1 MKTQTILFVDD
12 EREVIDALMREVRHL
27 CREEHLLPAT
37 AHSAAEAL
45 EFLEESG
52 DEVAILVSDLKMP
65 GLKGGDFLR
74 VVADRWPKT
83 VTLVL
88 TGNAN
93 LDHVQDFLDAGVQ
106 TFLTKP
112 WDRDRLALEIRRA
125 LQVHQERIDALEH
138 HSYVEEELKRTRRF
152 HDRIARGQLPRDPR
166 LGIDL
171 HSSISGE
178 FEFGGEFVDLKRIDD
193 DRFLLIMADV
203 AGHSIDARY
212 VVALIQA
219 IVESDFPDYLREGN
233 FSPENF
239 ADWFNKRLCTVKP
252 GGERLF
258 VALLAMEFDL
268 GCQMIRWVN
277 AGQPPFVVESSAGKG
292 PDFIT
297 ATSKQYP
304 LGVFDKSIYKQEIL
318 PFPPGARV
326 LLFTDGV
333 HPEGLNL
340 VDYDPDGSMA
350 VIRRCL
356 KERLDASET
365 ANYLCHELGLN
376 QKSDDLSLVLIEHLP
391 SLNQSDSDGFCDD

>member
-37 AHSAAEAL
+37 ANSAAEAL
-45 EFLEESG
+45 DILEESG
-52 DEVAILVSDLKMP
+52 DEVAVLVSDLKMP

-74 VVADRWPKT
+74 VVADRWPNT
-83 VTLVL
+83 VPLVL
-88 TGNAN
+88 TGNAE

-106 TFLTKP
+106 SFLTKP
-112 WDRDRLALEIRRA
+112 WDRDRLAFEIRRA
-125 LQVHQERIDALEH
+125 LKVHQERIHEIEH
-138 HSYVEEELKRTRRF
+138 RTYVEEELKRARRF
-152 HDRIARGQLPRDPR
+152 QDRLIRGQLPRDPR
-166 LGIDL
+166 LAIDL
-171 HSSISGE
+171 HVSISGE
-178 FEFGGEFVDLKRIDD
+178 FEFGGELVDLKRIDD

-203 AGHSIDARY
+203 AGHSLDARY
-212 VVALIQA
+212 VVALVQA
-219 IVESDFPDYLREGN
+219 ILESDFPDFLKEGR

-268 GCQMIRWVN
+268 KCQTIRWVN
-277 AGQPPFVVESSAGKG
+277 AGQPPFVVESSAGQG

-304 LGVFDKSIYKQEIL
+304 LGVFEKSLYNQEML

-340 VDYDPDGSMA
+340 VEYDPDGSMA